1 MSVSVATSCSFAMC
15 DPMVTIIDSQGN
27 VAKDPVPYRYIYIT
41 CTYMYI
47 CACQDRIAVFKTGV

>member
-15 DPMVTIIDSQGN
+15 DPMVTISDSKGV
-27 VAKDPVPYRYIYIT
+27 VANVPYRYIYIT

-47 CACQDRIAVFKTGV
+47 CACQDRIAVFRTGV